1 MEFRYMFMTA
11 PNTIFAVDNRTIGN
25 NNFSYFNTSV
35 YELNKN
41 RHAFKIAGQAQDE
54 LLPEGSM
61 AKRFYDKWKSKAF
74 ETLSKDTLQ
83 KMSIDIESL
92 KQSYSYD
99 EIITDT
105 TFKGTEYAKGL
116 IDIEDAKS
124 LLDENSLDN
133 ILSNIEKSL
142 NQTTNQAST
151 PTKNLGMEI

>member
-1 MEFRYMFMTA
+1 MFMTA

-83 KMSIDIESL
+83 KMSKDIESL